1 MKKYI
6 FLLVTALALI
16 LCACGKAKENP
27 QASANPGN
35 QGNQEATTA
44 VTQAVV
50 TEPTAT
56 AMSDDE
62 IYEKFLGDLC
72 DDLNDVISDDT
83 HLDWFR
89 TKEGMIGISQIAS
102 TPAER
107 IKIMDTIGY
116 TFIDL
121 NNDGSEELLVGVID
135 EKVKETWVG
144 KRILC
149 AYTVSDGQL
158 ALLWEGSEK
167 HTYSLLEDLAI
178 YYNGKSSAAE
188 FGFGI
193 YTLEKGSAALTCSEF
208 YFNDC
213 QDSDAFSIYTNTTGQ
228 WDPAASQLFDGDM
241 DAFYELD
248 LSISARTQS
257 IELNPLG
264 AFAG

>member
-16 LCACGKAKENP
+16 LCACGKAKDNP
-27 QASANPGN
+27 QVSANPGN
-35 QGNQEATTA
+35 QGNEKLATTA
-44 VTQAVV
+44 TQAV
-50 TEPTAT
+50 TTAPTAAT
-56 AMSDDE
+56 MSDDE
-62 IYEKFLGDLC
+62 IYEKFLSELC

-89 TKEGMIGISQIAS
+89 TKEGMIGISQIAY

-107 IKIMDTIGY
+107 IKIMETIGY

-121 NNDGSEELLVGVID
+121 NNDGSKELLVGVID

-167 HTYSLLEDLAI
+167 HTYSLLDDLTV

-193 YTLEKGSAALTCSEF
+193 FTLEKGSTALTCNEF
-208 YFNDC
+208 YFNDY
-213 QDSDAFSIYTNTTGQ
+213 QDSDEFSVYTNTTGQ
-228 WDPAASQLFDGDM
+228 CDTTASQLLNVDM

-248 LSISARTQS
+248 LSINARTQS
-257 IELNPLG
+257 IELTPLG
-264 AFAG
+264 TFGG